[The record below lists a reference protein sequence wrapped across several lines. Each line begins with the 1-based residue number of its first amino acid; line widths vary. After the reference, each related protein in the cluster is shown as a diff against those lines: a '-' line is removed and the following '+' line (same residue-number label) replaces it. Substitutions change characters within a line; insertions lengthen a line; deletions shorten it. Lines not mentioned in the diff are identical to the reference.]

1 MQPGMA
7 SLIFAGLVQADLI
20 EIGADFVPFVARGR
34 EGDIA
39 VGADKPDAILA
50 ERRARL
56 RLEQIAMPSDQRC
69 ASRIGVC
76 EQGEA
81 RRVARIYWM
90 IHARYGCALR
100 QQDPNECVDRP
111 A

>member
-1 MQPGMA
+1 
-7 SLIFAGLVQADLI
+7 VQAGLI

-50 ERRARL
+50 ERRARF
-56 RLEQIAMPSDQRC
+56 RLEQIWVPSDQRC

-81 RRVARIYWM
+81 RRVARTNWM
-90 IHARYGCALR
+90 IHSIRARALR
-100 QQDPNECVDRP
+100 I
-111 A
+111 